1 MFWALLGGLSF
12 CRHCIIR
19 PQGLVWSEDYLTFIS
34 PSHLN
39 QFLTFYENL
48 WQMILLKLAKHIE
61 LCWNMIADFY
71 SQLMTC
77 LGLFHQFSRRQSR
90 LVGAMH
96 SPLPS
101 FRFLIFFAR
110 IIWIVCSTYIYAP
123 QNQGPGSKP
132 ARHIYVKLPIQVP
145 LLADQRRWSCSFTMK
160 IPVWPLWEEI
170 KEINE
175 LEIWQVLTFVKTAR

>member
-1 MFWALLGGLSF
+1 MVWEIWKSWQLKSCHHAEMHYECTVLADVAPPLKNWLRLQQTFPSQFHKCHQMLWRRGEWTLGPQTTPLSLVDLCHCLLIFMFWALLGGLSF

-77 LGLFHQFSRRQSR
+77 LGLFH
-90 LVGAMH
+90 
-96 SPLPS
+96 
-101 FRFLIFFAR
+101 
-110 IIWIVCSTYIYAP
+110 
-123 QNQGPGSKP
+123 
-132 ARHIYVKLPIQVP
+132 
-145 LLADQRRWSCSFTMK
+145 
-160 IPVWPLWEEI
+160 
-170 KEINE
+170 
-175 LEIWQVLTFVKTAR
+175 